1 MTLPDLNLSV
11 IEAIILMMRL
21 IRDFPAILTVKT
33 AGSTLLV
40 PW

>member
-1 MTLPDLNLSV
+1 MTPPDLNLGAT
-11 IEAIILMMRL
+11 EAIILMMWV
-21 IRDFPAILTVKT
+21 IRDLPAILTVRT